1 MSQPNLVKPSTLVHA
16 AVEET
21 RRLVDGLQPLRLL
34 RWDQLWIGMVSV
46 SLLGFAMGGAV
57 WTSPHLARIGL
68 TRLLSPADT
77 SRWPTR
83 YEMSFTALPEVVA
96 CGEPVT
102 VVVAS
107 CSGKLPRKVTI
118 QQRPLNGD
126 LTQFYELRGGT
137 AEIPLVLPAA
147 AADYE
152 LRAMGSDG
160 DTGWQVV
167 RVAERPKLLNLS
179 SRLSPQ
185 HALVCLQSLQ
195 RGSLQ
200 RRRRSDERYRYFRPA
215 TAIRGHRDQ
224 DG

>member
-1 MSQPNLVKPSTLVHA
+1 MS
-16 AVEET
+16 
-21 RRLVDGLQPLRLL
+21 
-34 RWDQLWIGMVSV
+34 
-46 SLLGFAMGGAV
+46 
-57 WTSPHLARIGL
+57 
-68 TRLLSPADT
+68 
-77 SRWPTR
+77 
-83 YEMSFTALPEVVA
+83 TALPEVVA

-107 CSGKLPRKVTI
+107 RSGKLPWKVTV

-167 RVAERPKLLNLS
+167 RVAERPKLLNFELTAEPPACLS
-179 SRLSPQ
+179 LPPVIATGPLRRLK
-185 HALVCLQSLQ
+185 
-195 RGSLQ
+195 
-200 RRRRSDERYRYFRPA
+200 RSDERYRYFRPA